1 MTPYDKLAEFQT
13 RLAKLLSKAR
23 EVKVAKVDCDRE
35 RDLCR
40 HHVIRSYPTMRLYPL
55 QSRGTQVGE
64 TSAMDSRDVNVMYVM
79 SFYTALL
86 SL

>member
-1 MTPYDKLAEFQT
+1 MHFLEILSNDLLYFET
-13 RLAKLLSKAR
+13 RLAKLLSKAQ

-55 QSRGTQVGE
+55 QSRGTQVE
-64 TSAMDSRDVNVMYVM
+64 TRERERERDV
-79 SFYTALL
+79 LDRC
-86 SL
+86 